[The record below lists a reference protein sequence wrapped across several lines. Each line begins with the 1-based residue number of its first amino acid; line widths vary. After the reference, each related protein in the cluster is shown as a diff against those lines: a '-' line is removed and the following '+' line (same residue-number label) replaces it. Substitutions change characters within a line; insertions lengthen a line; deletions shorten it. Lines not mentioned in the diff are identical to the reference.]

1 MRLPAAFAIYRRRLD
16 PYLVIAGGALVLI
29 GLLAVYSATEF
40 PDSARAGFFARHLVA
55 LPLAFGVMALA
66 MAVPLRVL
74 EDLGILLY
82 AATTLLL
89 VAVLLFGTEVYG
101 ARRWLGA
108 GPFRMQPSELAKL
121 ATAIALAQF
130 LAAKKR
136 DPARWST
143 LLPAAGMVL
152 LPLALVLKEPDL
164 GTSGAFAVMGIAMV
178 LWSGLPWLHTLLMMS
193 PLASLIL
200 CRHYVFWAAYLV
212 VSVLVLWRVRLSWLV
227 LALFVVIQ
235 TAVMFGAPV
244 LWNHLEPYQRMRLT
258 VFEHPE
264 RDPSGGG
271 YQIMQ
276 SKIAIGSGGIWGK
289 GYLKGSQKALAFLPQ
304 QHTDFIYSVV
314 GEEAG
319 FLGCLATIILF
330 LLVILRGYYLALHCR
345 SPFAGLL
352 AVGIATLLL
361 YHAGVNMAMTVGLLP
376 VTGLPLPFVSY
387 GGSFQLSV
395 FAMLG
400 LLLNISAHRFDY

>member
-1 MRLPAAFAIYRRRLD
+1 
-16 PYLVIAGGALVLI
+16 
-29 GLLAVYSATEF
+29 
-40 PDSARAGFFARHLVA
+40 
-55 LPLAFGVMALA
+55 
-66 MAVPLRVL
+66 
-74 EDLGILLY
+74 
-82 AATTLLL
+82 
-89 VAVLLFGTEVYG
+89 
-101 ARRWLGA
+101 
-108 GPFRMQPSELAKL
+108 
-121 ATAIALAQF
+121 
-130 LAAKKR
+130 
-136 DPARWST
+136 
-143 LLPAAGMVL
+143 MVL

-164 GTSGAFAVMGIAMV
+164 GTSGAFAVMGIAVV

-212 VSVLVLWRVRLSWLV
+212 VSVLALWRVRLSWLV

-319 FLGCLATIILF
+319 FLGCLVTIILF

>member
-1 MRLPAAFAIYRRRLD
+1 
-16 PYLVIAGGALVLI
+16 
-29 GLLAVYSATEF
+29 
-40 PDSARAGFFARHLVA
+40 
-55 LPLAFGVMALA
+55 
-66 MAVPLRVL
+66 
-74 EDLGILLY
+74 
-82 AATTLLL
+82 
-89 VAVLLFGTEVYG
+89 
-101 ARRWLGA
+101 
-108 GPFRMQPSELAKL
+108 MQPSELAKL

-352 AVGIATLLL
+352 AVGIATSVALSRGSE
-361 YHAGVNMAMTVGLLP
+361 HGDDGGAAAGDGFALAVRELRGVVPAVGLRDARVAAQYLGAS
-376 VTGLPLPFVSY
+376 VRLLIVVGTGGRASGRWLRVAMDAPLCSLASRIRAVAARGYRRRAPLPPSALR
-387 GGSFQLSV
+387 G
-395 FAMLG
+395 MRLG
-400 LLLNISAHRFDY
+400 TPRSATALRAPREATGFHRFDRRLISGGAIVASVPRRKSVGR